1 MNILLIGGAG
11 YIGSNV
17 SLLLKNKRPEDF
29 VLILDNF
36 STGTKQAL
44 VPDIEWVCADVR
56 DYNQLNSIFKYK
68 KFDVVMDFSALTV
81 VSESTQKPLE
91 YYEDNFIGTYNIL
104 KAMKENNVK
113 NIIFSSTAAV
123 YGNPKEVPIV
133 ETSLKDPINP
143 YGNSKLC
150 SEFLIKDAHNAYGIN
165 YVIFRYFNVAGAS
178 DDYNYGF
185 FRPNPTLLIP
195 ALNTAILK
203 DETFHIY
210 GDDYDTKDGTCIR
223 DYIHVVDLA
232 NAHLLALDWMI
243 ENNASND
250 FNLGCNSGYSVKEV
264 LDETL
269 KIINKPLDY
278 DYLPRR
284 AGDPAELITNN
295 QKAETVLKWKTTKT
309 LKDMI
314 ESDFLFRQ
322 KHFEDINK

>member
-44 VPDIEWVCADVR
+44 IPDVEWVCADVR

-68 KFDVVMDFSALTV
+68 KFDVVMNFSALTV

-91 YYEDNFIGTYNIL
+91 YYEDNFIGTFNIL

-150 SEFLIKDAHNAYGIN
+150 SEFLIK
-165 YVIFRYFNVAGAS
+165 
-178 DDYNYGF
+178 
-185 FRPNPTLLIP
+185 
-195 ALNTAILK
+195 
-203 DETFHIY
+203 
-210 GDDYDTKDGTCIR
+210 
-223 DYIHVVDLA
+223 
-232 NAHLLALDWMI
+232 
-243 ENNASND
+243 
-250 FNLGCNSGYSVKEV
+250 
-264 LDETL
+264 
-269 KIINKPLDY
+269 
-278 DYLPRR
+278 
-284 AGDPAELITNN
+284 
-295 QKAETVLKWKTTKT
+295 
-309 LKDMI
+309 
-314 ESDFLFRQ
+314 
-322 KHFEDINK
+322 